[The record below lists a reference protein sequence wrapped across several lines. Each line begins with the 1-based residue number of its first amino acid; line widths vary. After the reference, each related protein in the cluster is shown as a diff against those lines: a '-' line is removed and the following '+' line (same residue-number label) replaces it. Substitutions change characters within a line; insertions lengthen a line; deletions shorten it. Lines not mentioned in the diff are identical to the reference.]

1 MTPFNSINKT
11 YFITGIDTDAG
22 KTIITGAIAKYLHD
36 KGINIITQKL
46 SQTGCINQSEDI
58 QVHRKMMGVETYPE
72 DQEGLTCPYVFPLP
86 CSPHLAAKLEQTRI
100 DPAKLKAATTELSNR
115 YECVLVEGVGGL
127 MVPLNE
133 EVLLI
138 DYLKDC
144 NYPVI
149 LVTSGKLGS
158 INHTL
163 LSLDA
168 CKHRGINVVGMV
180 FNHFGASN
188 PVITDDTISVFREQL
203 GKYYPEAKL
212 VEVPILEDKTKPV
225 DFSILFG

>member
-1 MTPFNSINKT
+1 MTTTENKT

-22 KTIITGAIAKYLHD
+22 KTIITGAIAQYLHD
-36 KGINIITQKL
+36 KGVNVITQKL
-46 SQTGCINQSEDI
+46 SQTGCIGQSDDI
-58 QVHRKMMGVETYPE
+58 LVHRKMMGVETFPE
-72 DQEGLTCPYVFPLP
+72 DKEELTCPYVFPVP
-86 CSPHLAAKLEQTRI
+86 CSPHLAAKLEQTTI
-100 DPAKLKAATTELSNR
+100 EPSKLKAATTELASR

-133 EVLLI
+133 DVLLI
-138 DYLKDC
+138 DYLKEC

-180 FNHFGASN
+180 FNHFGATN
-188 PVITDDTISVFREQL
+188 PVIVEDTISVFRNQL
-203 GKYYPEAKL
+203 ATYYPGAKL
-212 VEVPILEDKTKPV
+212 MEVPVIEDKTKPV
-225 DFSILFG
+225 DFSILIG